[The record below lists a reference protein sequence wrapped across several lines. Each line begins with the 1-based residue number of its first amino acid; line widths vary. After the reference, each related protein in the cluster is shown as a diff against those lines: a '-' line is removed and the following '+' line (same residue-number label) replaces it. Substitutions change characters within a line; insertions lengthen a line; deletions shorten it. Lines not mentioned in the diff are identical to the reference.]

1 MEKTIVGK
9 HFKNALGDDITDII
23 SKFVPNKTNFEQFF
37 EFCKEMK
44 NVALNRKGQ
53 ENVYNLIDGSD
64 YHLNNKIVI
73 EGPGLITSSTYFIK
87 FRVTENN
94 AEALTKR
101 AVVVRTRLPAYNQAF
116 VSKFNKKTKIVHLKS
131 IENPKSKVFRV
142 EVSDFIIWAEIRI
155 SEETFRNP
163 EEAEEHARKIY
174 EISDNRSIN
183 RGNAGK

>member
-1 MEKTIVGK
+1 MENAIVGK

-23 SKFVPNKTNFEQFF
+23 SKFVPNKTDYERFF

-44 NVALNRKGQ
+44 NVALNRKGL
-53 ENVYNLIDGSD
+53 ENMYNLIDGSD

-101 AVVVRTRLPAYNQAF
+101 AVVGHTRFPAYSQAL
-116 VSKFNKKTKIVHLKS
+116 VSKFNKKTTIIHLKS
-131 IENPKSKVFRV
+131 ILNPKAKVFRV
-142 EVSDFIIWAEIRI
+142 GVGETMIWAEIRI
-155 SEETFRNP
+155 SENTFRDP
-163 EEAEEHARKIY
+163 GEAEEHAKKIR
-174 EISDNRSIN
+174 NQRQ
-183 RGNAGK
+183 

>member
-23 SKFVPNKTNFEQFF
+23 SKFVPNKTDYEQFF

-73 EGPGLITSSTYFIK
+73 EGPGITSSTYFIK
-87 FRVTENN
+87 FRITENN

-101 AVVVRTRLPAYNQAF
+101 AVVVRTRLPACNQAF

-142 EVSDFIIWAEIRI
+142 EGSDFIIWAEIPI

-163 EEAEEHARKIY
+163 EEAEEHARTIY
-174 EISDNRSIN
+174 EISDKRTII
-183 RGNAGK
+183 RGNARET